1 LARFIVLV
9 SASELLDEQDDREI
23 SNLQECSIF
32 LRLQLIQLMELS
44 LPLSQQLGYRVEEL
58 KKVGEDPLKF
68 GMVPMFSCFKMH
80 SVTTFHQDVPRSRF
94 FRFWYPLVLFLVLIV
109 GYDSFSH
116 EFQVWCKLDVSAR
129 SNQDF
134 YFAFWPSIWRW

>member
-1 LARFIVLV
+1 LARVIVLV

-23 SNLQECSIF
+23 SNLQEYSIF

-68 GMVPMFSCFKMH
+68 GMVP
-80 SVTTFHQDVPRSRF
+80 
-94 FRFWYPLVLFLVLIV
+94 VL
-109 GYDSFSH
+109 S
-116 EFQVWCKLDVSAR
+116 
-129 SNQDF
+129 
-134 YFAFWPSIWRW
+134 